1 MEYERDMINK
11 KLNNMVDIDQV
22 ASSPPNGEN
31 TKLRKEVWK
40 KKQDS
45 IYSNNKVIISEYFKK
60 YGFLGFDRVGKEGSF
75 NFWLLVQHCDKYPEF
90 QKRVLKSMEI
100 EVKKNNANADN
111 YALLY
116 DRVKINSRKK
126 QLFGS
131 QVVYNEFGQAKPKN
145 GLIDSVNVDLIRK
158 KYGLE
163 PLKDYL
169 NFMTESHYQM
179 NQDYYKKKGINTP
192 QLYN

>member
-1 MEYERDMINK
+1 MIEL
-11 KLNNMVDIDQV
+11 KLIL
-22 ASSPPNGEN
+22 E
-31 TKLRKEVWK
+31 
-40 KKQDS
+40 
-45 IYSNNKVIISEYFKK
+45 
-60 YGFLGFDRVGKEGSF
+60 
-75 NFWLLVQHCDKYPEF
+75 
-90 QKRVLKSMEI
+90 
-100 EVKKNNANADN
+100 
-111 YALLY
+111 
-116 DRVKINSRKK
+116 KK

-131 QVVYNEFGQAKPKN
+131 QVIYNESGQAKPKN

-179 NQDYYKKKGINTP
+179 NNDYYKQKGINVP